1 MAAPLC
7 QICGKRAATY
17 VCQDCGKTV
26 CSNCFDPAH
35 WSCTDCQAKLRPSA
49 VAEYPVAS
57 GFSLAT
63 WLFFIAFAIIFI
75 GMLLMTYG
83 SLSKVGD
90 MTGGAIILIGPIPI
104 ILGTGPYSFTMVAL
118 AVVLMVAALVF
129 YLVLRKRLR

>member
-1 MAAPLC
+1 M
-7 QICGKRAATY
+7 
-17 VCQDCGKTV
+17 
-26 CSNCFDPAH
+26 
-35 WSCTDCQAKLRPSA
+35 
-49 VAEYPVAS
+49 
-57 GFSLAT
+57 AT